1 MTVTL
6 KRLANSVKNVR
17 MVFDLLN
24 RQPRRYYQAWG
35 YSEPTMTS
43 VASLL
48 ASSPVYAVMLDGE
61 FVGIIGLTYKS
72 RYFIQKYSGQFW
84 IHYLVDKEH
93 SGRGIATQAIGKF
106 LDIVRTETPITRIYA
121 GIYSDNQASIHL
133 IQKFGFVE
141 LENKAK
147 TQVFEKRIS

>member
-1 MTVTL
+1 MAVTL
-6 KRLANSVKNVR
+6 KRLTNSVKNVR
-17 MVFDLLN
+17 MVFELLN

-48 ASSPVYAVMLDGE
+48 ASSPVYGVMLDDK

-93 SGRGIATQAIGKF
+93 SGRGIATQAVSQF
-106 LDIVRTETPITRIYA
+106 LDIIRTTTPITRVYA

-141 LENKAK
+141 RENRAQ
-147 TQVFEKRIS
+147 TQVFEKKF